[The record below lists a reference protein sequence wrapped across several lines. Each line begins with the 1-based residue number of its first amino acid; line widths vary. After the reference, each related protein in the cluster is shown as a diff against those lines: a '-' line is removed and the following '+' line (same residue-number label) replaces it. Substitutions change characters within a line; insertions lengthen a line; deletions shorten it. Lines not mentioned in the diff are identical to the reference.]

1 MSDLI
6 LHSAANQNLLIPNHL
21 LGWHNTYYNSHFT
34 REKTDSE
41 RESIFLETQK
51 KQQRTQAWE

>member
-6 LHSAANQNLLIPNHL
+6 LYSAANQDLLIPNHL
-21 LGWHNTYYNSHFT
+21 LGWHNTYYNFHFT
-34 REKTDSE
+34 REETDSE
-41 RESIFLETQK
+41 RESILETQK